1 METIEGKLLD
11 IVYKNEENGFLV
23 GKFLVDEKEITVT
36 GCMPTVNPLE
46 DFSLEGEYIKHDVYG
61 LQFKVNSFIPIIPS
75 TKDAIIAYLS
85 SGLIKGIKE
94 KTAKKIVDYF
104 KEDTL
109 NIIEKEPHRLEEIS
123 GIGKK
128 TIERIKTSYNE
139 GKALRNLIINLAP
152 YSITPNYCMKIYKKY
167 KDKSLEIVMQNPY
180 RLSSQIHGI
189 GFKIADRI
197 GMSMGID
204 KYSKDRIK
212 EGIIF
217 ELYKATGNGHTYLD
231 IEELIKNASRLLE
244 VEFEYVQNEI
254 VNLALDSKIQVEKWN
269 DGRRIYLLN
278 YYESEND
285 VCKRLISLSKS
296 EIKTTK
302 LDIEDELLEIQEE
315 EKLILAKNQELAVL
329 ESFKNNILIITGG
342 PGTGKTTT
350 INTIIKLFKRADN
363 KILLCAPTGRAAKRM
378 SETTKMEA
386 KTIHRAL
393 EMGFSLED
401 ELVFMKNEEDKLD
414 FDVIIVDEMSM
425 VDINLMSSFLQAI
438 KKGTKLIFVG
448 DSDQLPSVGA
458 GNVLKDMIDSKV
470 LKVIRLDEIFR
481 QAKESMIVVNAH
493 KINKGQNPILNKKD
507 KDFYFIRKDKE
518 EDILKEISELVSNR
532 LPKFYEVDPIK
543 DIQILAPMRKGN
555 IGVNNINIILQDVL
569 NKESKYKVEESFLK
583 RKFRVGDKVM
593 QIKNN
598 YTKEWKN
605 KEETLKGEGVFNGD
619 IGYIYHIEKEQK
631 KVYIIFDDEKIVEY
645 EYSQMDEVEHSFCT
659 TIHKSQGSEFKI
671 VLIPITWA
679 PPMLLMRNL
688 LYTAITRAKE
698 LVVLVGEYKYL
709 NMMIKNDRIIKRN
722 SSLKEKLQKFLNEDI
737 IIDF

>member
-128 TIERIKTSYNE
+128 TIKRIKTSYNE

-458 GNVLKDMIDSKV
+458 GNVLKDMIDSKG

>member
-23 GKFLVDEKEITVT
+23 GKFFVDEKEITIT

-46 DFSLEGEYIKHDVYG
+46 DFSLEGEYVKHEVYG
-61 LQFKVNSFIPIIPS
+61 LQFKVNSFIPIVPS

-85 SGLIKGIKE
+85 SGLIKGIKD

-109 NIIEKEPHRLEEIS
+109 NIIEKQPHRLEEVN

-128 TIERIKTSYNE
+128 TIDRIKTSYNE

-180 RLSSQIHGI
+180 RLSSEIYGI
-189 GFKIADRI
+189 GFKIADKI
-197 GMSMGID
+197 GISMGID

-217 ELYKATGNGHTYLD
+217 ELYRATGNGHTYLD
-231 IEELIKNASRLLE
+231 IQELIKNSSRLLE
-244 VEFEYVQNEI
+244 VESEYIQNEI
-254 VNLALDSKIQVEKWN
+254 VNLALDSKLQVEKWD

-302 LDIEDELLEIQEE
+302 LDIEQELLEIQQE
-315 EKLILAKNQELAVL
+315 EKIILAKNQELAVL

-350 INTIIKLFKRADN
+350 INTIIKLFKRSDN
-363 KILLCAPTGRAAKRM
+363 KILLCAPTGRAAKKM

-425 VDINLMSSFLQAI
+425 VDINLMSCFLKAI
-438 KKGTKLIFVG
+438 KHGTKLLFVG

-507 KDFYFIRKDKE
+507 KDFYFIKKNKE
-518 EDILKEISELVSNR
+518 EDILDEISELVSKR

-543 DIQILAPMRKGN
+543 DIQILAPMRKGK
-555 IGVNNINIILQDVL
+555 IGVNNINIVLQDVL
-569 NKESKYKVEESFLK
+569 NEKNKYKVEESFLK

-605 KEETLKGEGVFNGD
+605 KDETLKGEGVFNGD
-619 IGYIYHIEKEQK
+619 IGYIYHIDKEQK

-709 NMMIKNDRIIKRN
+709 NMMIKNDRIIRRN

>member
-23 GKFLVDEKEITVT
+23 GKFLVDEKELTIT

-128 TIERIKTSYNE
+128 TIDRIKTSYSE

-180 RLSSQIHGI
+180 RLSSKIHGI
-189 GFKIADRI
+189 GFKIADKI

-217 ELYKATGNGHTYLD
+217 ELYRATGNGHTYLD
-231 IEELIKNASRLLE
+231 IEDLVKKSSKLLE
-244 VEFEYVQNEI
+244 VEFEHVQNEI
-254 VNLALDSKIQVEKWN
+254 VNLALDSKIQVEKWD

-302 LDIEDELLEIQEE
+302 LDIEDELFEIQKE
-315 EKLILAKNQELAVL
+315 EKISLAKNQELAVL

-401 ELVFMKNEEDKLD
+401 ELVFLKNEEDKLD
-414 FDVIIVDEMSM
+414 YDVIIVDEMSM

-438 KKGTKLIFVG
+438 KHGTKLIFVG

-507 KDFYFIRKDKE
+507 KDFYFIKKNKE
-518 EDILKEISELVSNR
+518 EDILKEISELVSKR
-532 LPKFYEVDPIK
+532 LPKFYNVDPIK

-555 IGVNNINIILQDVL
+555 IGVNNINKMLQDVL
-569 NKESKYKVEESFLK
+569 NEESKYKIEESFLK

-619 IGYIYHIEKEQK
+619 IGYIYHIEKQEK

-671 VLIPITWA
+671 ILIPITWA

-698 LVVLVGEYKYL
+698 LVILVGEYKYL
-709 NMMIKNDRIIKRN
+709 DMMIKNNRIIKRN

-737 IIDF
+737 IVDF

>member
-23 GKFLVDEKEITVT
+23 GKFLVDEKELTIT

-128 TIERIKTSYNE
+128 TIDRIKTSYSE

-189 GFKIADRI
+189 GFKIADKI

-217 ELYKATGNGHTYLD
+217 ELYRATGNGHTYLD
-231 IEELIKNASRLLE
+231 IEDLVKKSSKLLE
-244 VEFEYVQNEI
+244 VEFEHVQNEI
-254 VNLALDSKIQVEKWN
+254 VNLALDSKIQVEKWD

-302 LDIEDELLEIQEE
+302 LDIEDELFEIQKE
-315 EKLILAKNQELAVL
+315 EKISLAKNQELAVL

-401 ELVFMKNEEDKLD
+401 ELVFLKNEEDKLD
-414 FDVIIVDEMSM
+414 YDVIIVDEMSM

-438 KKGTKLIFVG
+438 KHGTKLIFVG

-507 KDFYFIRKDKE
+507 KDFYFIKKNKE
-518 EDILKEISELVSNR
+518 EDILKEISELVSKR
-532 LPKFYEVDPIK
+532 LPKFYNVDPIK

-555 IGVNNINIILQDVL
+555 IGVNNINKMLQDVL
-569 NKESKYKVEESFLK
+569 NEESKYKIEESFLK

-619 IGYIYHIEKEQK
+619 IGYIYHIEKQEK

-671 VLIPITWA
+671 ILIPITWA

-698 LVVLVGEYKYL
+698 LVILVGEYKYL
-709 NMMIKNDRIIKRN
+709 DMMIKNNRIIKRN

-737 IIDF
+737 IVDF

>member
-23 GKFLVDEKEITVT
+23 GKFLVDEKELTIT

-61 LQFKVNSFIPIIPS
+61 FQFKVNSFIPIIPS

-128 TIERIKTSYNE
+128 TIDRIKTSYSE

-189 GFKIADRI
+189 GFKIADKI

-217 ELYKATGNGHTYLD
+217 ELYRATGNGHTYLD
-231 IEELIKNASRLLE
+231 IEDLVKKSSKLLE
-244 VEFEYVQNEI
+244 VEFEHVQNEI
-254 VNLALDSKIQVEKWN
+254 VNLALDSKIQVEKWD

-302 LDIEDELLEIQEE
+302 LDIEDELFEIQKE
-315 EKLILAKNQELAVL
+315 EKISLAKNQELAVL

-401 ELVFMKNEEDKLD
+401 ELVFLKNEEDKLD
-414 FDVIIVDEMSM
+414 YDVIIVDEMSM

-438 KKGTKLIFVG
+438 KHGTKLIFVG

-507 KDFYFIRKDKE
+507 KDFYFIKKNKE
-518 EDILKEISELVSNR
+518 EDILKEISELVSKR
-532 LPKFYEVDPIK
+532 LPKFYNVDPIK

-555 IGVNNINIILQDVL
+555 IGVNNINKMLQDVL
-569 NKESKYKVEESFLK
+569 NEESKYKIEESFLK

-619 IGYIYHIEKEQK
+619 IGYIYHIEKQEK

-671 VLIPITWA
+671 ILIPITWA

-698 LVVLVGEYKYL
+698 LVILVGEYKYL
-709 NMMIKNDRIIKRN
+709 DMMIKNNRIIKRN

-737 IIDF
+737 IVDF